1 MRTDWWS
8 ISARS
13 YRTRNTLQ
21 PHQRAIMSIIQSS
34 SMSDHIDMR
43 TPGKAPMRAKA
54 PVLMSIL
61 AGVLLT
67 PVLAAAESKPSPA
80 GLSAAQIVEKHVA
93 ARGGLTAWR
102 AVQTLSVTGKLD
114 AGTGDAVARSTKLA
128 LAGVGAS
135 VKRGERAAAQAAVAD
150 KAAQEQVQ
158 LPFRLEM
165 KRPRKSRLEIDFAG
179 KTAVQVY
186 DGQNGWKLR
195 PYLNRDDVEPFSADE
210 AKSEEAKADLEP
222 PLVDYAAKG
231 SRVALEAMEPV
242 DGHNA
247 YKLKLTLKNGDV
259 QHIWVDAQSFLD
271 VKAEGVPRRMDGKM
285 RTVWIYQRDF
295 RAVQGLMVPYVYE
308 TANEGNPHTHRM
320 VIESVAVNRTLEDAR
335 FAKPQVLV
343 AATPP
348 AAKPATPAPAKKP

>member
-34 SMSDHIDMR
+34 SMSDHMDMR

-114 AGTGDAVARSTKLA
+114 AGTGDAIARSTKLA
-128 LAGVGAS
+128 LQGVGAS

-195 PYLNRDDVEPFSADE
+195 PYLNRDDVEPFTEEE
-210 AKSEEAKADLEP
+210 ATSTAAKADLEG

-231 SRVALEAMEPV
+231 AQVALEGMDPV
-242 DGHNA
+242 DGHDA
-247 YKLKLTLKNGDV
+247 YKLKLTIKSGEV
-259 QHIWVDAQSFLD
+259 QHIWIDAQSFLD
-271 VKAEGVPRRMDGKM
+271 VKVEGVPRRMDGRM
-285 RTVWIYQRDF
+285 RNVWIYQRDF
-295 RAVQGLMVPYVYE
+295 RSVQGLMVPYVYD
-308 TANEGNPHTHRM
+308 TAIDGDPHTHKM
-320 VIESVAVNRTLEDAR
+320 MIESVAVNGTLDDAR
-335 FAKPQVLV
+335 FTKPQVLV
-343 AATPP
+343 AASKQP
-348 AAKPATPAPAKKP
+348 AAPV

>member
-1 MRTDWWS
+1 
-8 ISARS
+8 
-13 YRTRNTLQ
+13 
-21 PHQRAIMSIIQSS
+21 MSKFKGSN
-34 SMSDHIDMR
+34 MSNQADL
-43 TPGKAPMRAKA
+43 PMRSKA
-54 PVLMSIL
+54 AVFMSIL
-61 AGVLLT
+61 VSVG
-67 PVLAAAESKPSPA
+67 LAHAVAVAQSKPAPA
-80 GLSAAQIVEKHVA
+80 GLSVAQIVDKHVA
-93 ARGGLTAWR
+93 ARGGLQAWR
-102 AVQTLSVTGKLD
+102 DVQTLSVSGKLD
-114 AGTGDAVARSTKLA
+114 AGTPDSIERSARLA
-128 LAGVGAS
+128 RQGVGAS
-135 VKRGERAAAQAAVAD
+135 VKRAERAAAAESD
-150 KAAQEQVQ
+150 KTAAAQAQQVQ

-165 KRPRKSRLEIDFAG
+165 KRPRKSRLEIDFAS

-195 PYLNRDDVEPFSADE
+195 PYLNRDDVEPFTAEE

-295 RAVQGLMVPYVYE
+295 RAVQGLMVPYLYE